1 MSEVDGR
8 NRGLCVLSDRAQH
21 PSIPVTESEGAM
33 VNWAFSLYQNLPA
46 TERGPYAFTDVL
58 SVAAGQQ
65 AYQDIRLWQGYAP
78 TPLRDLNAVAARA
91 GVRRVLYKD
100 EASRFGLDSFKA
112 LGGAYAVACL
122 LQALL
127 GRRLR
132 RQVSMQELLS
142 GAYSDFT
149 RTITVAC
156 ASDGNHGRS
165 VAFGAKRFGC
175 ACTIFLHERV
185 SHCREQ
191 AIVNLGAQV
200 IRTPGNYDDSVR
212 AAKRTAGE
220 KAWYLVADT
229 SDDAS
234 DPMPVFAMQ
243 GYTSL
248 VIEALAQLT
257 SAGHPLPTHV
267 FVQGGV
273 GGLAA
278 AVISYLWE
286 ELGPQRAP
294 TFVIVE
300 PSRANCL
307 HQSAV
312 HGRPTPVTGDLDTV
326 MAGLACGEV
335 STAAWPIVQAGAEF
349 FMTIE
354 DDAAIECM
362 RLLHR
367 GALGGGSIVAGESA
381 VAGLAGLLALA
392 SDPAGEALGRVG
404 LDASSI
410 VLLIGTEGA
419 TDPDI
424 YAKLVGS
431 APAEAPGMG
440 KQ

>member
-1 MSEVDGR
+1 MSDRDGW
-8 NRGLCVLSDRAQH
+8 NRGFSVLWDRAKH
-21 PSIPVTESEGAM
+21 PSISVTDSRGTL
-33 VNWAFSLYQNLPA
+33 VSWAFSLHQNLLA
-46 TERGPYAFTDVL
+46 TERGPYGFTDVL

-78 TPLRDLNAVAARA
+78 TPLRDLNVVAARA

-112 LGGAYAVACL
+112 LGGAYAVARL
-122 LQALL
+122 LQALMR
-127 GRRLR
+127 RRLR
-132 RQVSMQELLS
+132 RQVSMEELLS

-248 VIEALAQLT
+248 MIEALAQLT

-286 ELGPQRAP
+286 EMGPQRAP
-294 TFVIVE
+294 IFVIVE

-335 STAAWPIVQAGAEF
+335 SIAAWPIVQAGAEF

-367 GALGGGSIVAGESA
+367 GALGGGSIIAGESA
-381 VAGLAGLLALA
+381 VAGLAGLLAIA
-392 SDPAGEALGRVG
+392 SDPAGEALGRLG
-404 LDASSI
+404 LDPSSI

-424 YAKLVGS
+424 YEKLVGS
-431 APAEAPGMG
+431 APAEVPGMG